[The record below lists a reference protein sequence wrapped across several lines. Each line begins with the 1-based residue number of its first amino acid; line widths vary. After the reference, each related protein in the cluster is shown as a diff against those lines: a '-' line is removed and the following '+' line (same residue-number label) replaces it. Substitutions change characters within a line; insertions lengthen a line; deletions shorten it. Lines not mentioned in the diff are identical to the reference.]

1 MTGFTPE
8 TSEPDATGPRPARDR
23 RGRLI
28 AIVAAV
34 VAVALVILAVISGGG
49 PTPRQVQPTAS
60 GSSTDGRRFERP
72 DTWSDYRPAFHL
84 TPEANWMNDPQRP
97 FYLDGLW
104 HYYYLYNADYPNGNG
119 TEWHHST
126 STDLVHWK
134 DEGVAIEKY
143 RNGLG
148 DIETGSAVVDVNNT
162 AGFGAGAVIAV
173 MTQQVDGVQRQSL
186 FSSTDGGYT
195 FASYSA
201 NPVMEN
207 PGTTDF
213 RDPKI
218 IWDDSHHEWVMV
230 LAEGNK
236 LGFYTSPDLKSWA
249 YTSGF
254 ERSDLG
260 TLECPDLFQMS
271 VDGDPTRTRWV
282 LAASAN
288 GSNYDT
294 GAGFAYWTGEWDGST
309 FTADAD
315 APQWLDGGADFYA
328 AVTWDDPRK
337 TAAER
342 LSSRSAIGWM
352 NNWAYAGD
360 LPTAEW
366 HGGQDSVV
374 RTIRLSNVDG
384 VSTLVSQPTDALGDL
399 GGQSATEESVVV
411 PEGGTDA
418 VPQPQTGSYRLRV
431 ALSRADADP
440 ARQVRVKLKDGAG
453 HFVTLGYD
461 FERER
466 VFIDRTADAIASTMP
481 DAYRDVRSVSS
492 PSKDGV
498 VDLDVLVDYSSVE
511 VFANGGR
518 QTLSSLGFGV
528 PDENGIRVESDGGA
542 AVIRSFSLVP
552 LAVAAPVRKDG

>member
-1 MTGFTPE
+1 M
-8 TSEPDATGPRPARDR
+8 
-23 RGRLI
+23 
-28 AIVAAV
+28 
-34 VAVALVILAVISGGG
+34 ILAVISGGG

-260 TLECPDLFQMS
+260 TLECPDLFRCRS
-271 VDGDPTRTRWV
+271 TVIRRAPAGCSRPAPTDRTTTR
-282 LAASAN
+282 ARGSPTGRAS
-288 GSNYDT
+288 G
-294 GAGFAYWTGEWDGST
+294 
-309 FTADAD
+309 
-315 APQWLDGGADFYA
+315 
-328 AVTWDDPRK
+328 
-337 TAAER
+337 TAARSPPTPTLRSGWTAEPTSTR
-342 LSSRSAIGWM
+342 RSRGMTRAKLRQSGSAAAPRSAG
-352 NNWAYAGD
+352 
-360 LPTAEW
+360 
-366 HGGQDSVV
+366 
-374 RTIRLSNVDG
+374 
-384 VSTLVSQPTDALGDL
+384 
-399 GGQSATEESVVV
+399 
-411 PEGGTDA
+411 
-418 VPQPQTGSYRLRV
+418 
-431 ALSRADADP
+431 
-440 ARQVRVKLKDGAG
+440 
-453 HFVTLGYD
+453 
-461 FERER
+461 
-466 VFIDRTADAIASTMP
+466 
-481 DAYRDVRSVSS
+481 
-492 PSKDGV
+492 
-498 VDLDVLVDYSSVE
+498 
-511 VFANGGR
+511 
-518 QTLSSLGFGV
+518 
-528 PDENGIRVESDGGA
+528 
-542 AVIRSFSLVP
+542 
-552 LAVAAPVRKDG
+552 